1 MEWYIDKWLH
11 VLSIDSYS
19 FLLWI
24 KYVHVKVLFL
34 FFQNKIKSSK
44 MKLFYFRFFSINRW
58 SVNTIDKSKIVTVS
72 TTLLI
77 FFTIRY
83 IRSTFKPIILFFFT
97 ISAKW
102 NGIFSYLQKS
112 WLCVLKK
119 KNCIVLQ
126 NFVGL
131 SVLG

>member
-83 IRSTFKPIILFFFT
+83 ISSTFKPIILFFYYF
-97 ISAKW
+97 SQMKW
-102 NGIFSYLQKS
+102 NIFLSAEKLVV
-112 WLCVLKK
+112 CIKK

>member
-83 IRSTFKPIILFFFT
+83 ISSTFKPIILFFYYF
-97 ISAKW
+97 SQMKW
-102 NGIFSYLQKS
+102 NILSAEKLVV
-112 WLCVLKK
+112 CIKK
-119 KNCIVLQ
+119 KKLYCLAKFRRFKCIR
-126 NFVGL
+126 
-131 SVLG
+131 LG